1 MRLLRNETL
10 LPLFAPLR
18 YGVAYM
24 TSKEFDWK
32 FWGKR
37 FVLLIPAFFI
47 FAFANLIHAT
57 LRGFAIEVAPFA
69 PVNAAQWDIAV
80 FRGVPS
86 MWMQDVLG
94 TAGFWAEV
102 AFFYWSSLFWLPT
115 LLVGL
120 VVVARGRWYYT
131 RLILLQFALVVSA
144 DVIYAI
150 VPTRPPWMDVDVVRI
165 IAINSDNGVH
175 IDRNQYA
182 ALPSLH
188 VAVPLVFAL
197 WFHAFEKAEPLRRLS
212 PLLFAWALGM
222 GWSVIYTGEH
232 YIVDVVTGYIWAGL
246 VFLVLNRL
254 GVLHARR
261 PSMATAP
268 DTSPVPH
275 SVHAVPPEL
284 PHVVPPSEQAA

>member
-1 MRLLRNETL
+1 MRLLRNEAL
-10 LPLFAPLR
+10 MPLFAPLQR
-18 YGVAYM
+18 AHSRL
-24 TSKEFDWK
+24 TSKDWDWK
-32 FWGKR
+32 FWAKR
-37 FVLLIPAFFI
+37 FALLIPAFFL

-57 LRGFAIEVAPFA
+57 LRGFAIDVAPFA

-80 FRGVPS
+80 FRSVPS

-94 TAGFWAEV
+94 TTGFWAEL

-115 LLVGL
+115 LLVAL
-120 VVVARGRWYYT
+120 VVVARGRWYFT
-131 RLILLQFALVVSA
+131 RLILLQIAVVLSA

-188 VAVPLVFAL
+188 VAVPLAFAL
-197 WFHAFEKAEPLRRLS
+197 WFHAFEKSEPLRKLS

-232 YIVDVVTGYIWAGL
+232 YVVDVVTGYIWAGL
-246 VFLVLNRL
+246 IFFALNRL

-261 PSMATAP
+261 AVQEAEAEPAP
-268 DTSPVPH
+268 LPLH
-275 SVHAVPPEL
+275 PPALEIPL
-284 PHVVPPSEQAA
+284 PAPASEQAA